1 MKAIMRFFLS
11 LKTTFGLLV
20 LYIVLSVTGSIM
32 LPSNLAFFSGIDE
45 TPLFRWLLSAGNIR
59 LTWWLYGM
67 IALLFLI
74 AVNTIFCTVE
84 SLMKKIGMKNLI
96 LRLSPQIMHIGVLLI
111 MLGHLLTASIGFKTD
126 LLIKKGEEK
135 TISGDTSI
143 YLEDITVQKDEN
155 GYYTDWEAELIWNDV
170 GKKPGKGIL
179 RPVHPLYF
187 GRFGLYIQSVET
199 DPEATALIRVCRDPG
214 AVWALIGGILLSIG
228 GAGFI
233 YGKSLSLR
241 TVS

>member
-1 MKAIMRFFLS
+1 MI
-11 LKTTFGLLV
+11 GLL
-20 LYIVLSVTGSIM
+20 T
-32 LPSNLAFFSGIDE
+32 
-45 TPLFRWLLSAGNIR
+45 LL
-59 LTWWLYGM
+59 
-67 IALLFLI
+67 

-96 LRLSPQIMHIGVLLI
+96 LKLSPQIMHIGVLLI

-135 TISGDTSI
+135 TISDKITL
-143 YLEDITVQKDEN
+143 YLKDINIQTDEN
-155 GYYTDWEAELIWNDV
+155 GYYTDWEAELTWNDV

-187 GRFGLYIQSVET
+187 SGFGLYIQSVET

-228 GAGFI
+228 GACFI
-233 YGKSLSLR
+233 YGKSRSNR
-241 TVS
+241 TTF